1 MTEEKIHHALRANAS
16 SPWSIGVDLGVAT
29 RTLRHYHRRM
39 RFPLIAALLLA
50 LAACQPLPH
59 PFEDSA
65 RLSPNAPLMTPPDS
79 AGIVVLPVTGA
90 PGTTAHDLADAMAT
104 ALQDND
110 VPAGTT
116 ARNRGSYVLQG
127 KATTKGMPD
136 GKMQVTVAWEMSG
149 PDGKVTGQQEASTV
163 MTASAWLD
171 GGAGIADL
179 ASPAAPALAKLIESN
194 IPAPT
199 PGADPLIAVHQ
210 ATGAPGDGSQALAT
224 AMSAALR
231 HAQVSLADFPGAVP
245 NFVVEVTVGVTPPVS
260 GKQKVSI
267 NWTLNKPDGS
277 QIGQVKQEN
286 AVEAGSLDK
295 VWGLTAYDAANAAA
309 PGITALINEAKRAA
323 MSAS

>member
-1 MTEEKIHHALRANAS
+1 
-16 SPWSIGVDLGVAT
+16 
-29 RTLRHYHRRM
+29 M
-39 RFPLIAALLLA
+39 RFPLIAALSLA

-65 RLSPNAPLMTPPDS
+65 PPPNSPLMTPPDS
-79 AGIVVLPVTGA
+79 AGIVVLPVAGA

-110 VPAGTT
+110 IPADTS

-149 PDGKVTGQQEASTV
+149 PDGKATGQQQASTV
-163 MTASAWLD
+163 LTASAWQD
-171 GGAGIADL
+171 GGAGITDL
-179 ASPAAPALAKLIESN
+179 VAPAAPALAKLIQSN
-194 IPAPT
+194 NPAPI
-199 PGADPLIAVHQ
+199 PGSDPLIAVHK
-210 ATGAPGDGSQALAT
+210 ATGAPGDGGQALAT

-245 NFVVEVTVGVTPPVS
+245 NYIVEVKVAVTPPVS

-267 NWTLNKPDGS
+267 DWTLNKPDGS

-309 PGITALINEAKRAA
+309 PGITALIDEAKRAA
-323 MSAS
+323 PHAS

>member
-1 MTEEKIHHALRANAS
+1 
-16 SPWSIGVDLGVAT
+16 
-29 RTLRHYHRRM
+29 M
-39 RFPLIAALLLA
+39 RFPFMAALLLL

-59 PFEDSA
+59 PFEDS
-65 RLSPNAPLMTPPDS
+65 RPPPNSPLMTPPDS

-110 VPAGTT
+110 VPAGTS

-127 KATTKGMPD
+127 KATTKGQPD

-149 PDGKVTGQQEASTV
+149 PDGKLTGQQEASTV

-171 GGAGIADL
+171 GGAGIANL
-179 ASPAAPALAKLIESN
+179 VSPAAPALAKLIESD
-194 IPAPT
+194 IPAPP
-199 PGADPLIAVHQ
+199 PGSSDPLIAVHL
-210 ATGAPGDGSQALAT
+210 AKGAPGDGGQALAT

-231 HAQVSLADFPGAVP
+231 HAQVTIADFPGAVP
-245 NFVVEVTVGVTPPVS
+245 VYVVEVAVGITPPVS

-267 NWTLNKPDGS
+267 NWILTKADGS
-277 QIGQVKQEN
+277 QIGEVKQEN

-309 PGITALINEAKRAA
+309 PGITALIDEAKRAA
-323 MSAS
+323 LRAS

>member
-1 MTEEKIHHALRANAS
+1 
-16 SPWSIGVDLGVAT
+16 
-29 RTLRHYHRRM
+29 M
-39 RFPLIAALLLA
+39 RFPLIAVSLLA

-65 RLSPNAPLMTPPDS
+65 RLPPNSPLMTPPDS

-110 VPAGTT
+110 VPAGTE

-127 KATTKGMPD
+127 KATTKGLPD
-136 GKMQVTVAWEMSG
+136 GKMQVGVTWEMSG
-149 PDGKVTGQQEASTV
+149 PDGKVTGQKEASTV

-171 GGAGIADL
+171 GGAGITELVA
-179 ASPAAPALAKLIESN
+179 PAAPALAKLIESD
-194 IPAPT
+194 IPAPV
-199 PGADPLIAVHQ
+199 PGSDPLIAVHL
-210 ATGAPGDGSQALAT
+210 AKGAPGDGGQALAT
-224 AMSAALR
+224 AMSAALH

-245 NFVVEVTVGVTPPVS
+245 NFVVEVTVGITPAS
-260 GKQKVSI
+260 AGKQKVSI
-267 NWTLNKPDGS
+267 NWTLTKADGS

-286 AVEAGSLDK
+286 AVDAGSLDK

-309 PGITALINEAKRAA
+309 PGITALIDEAKRAA
-323 MSAS
+323 LRAS